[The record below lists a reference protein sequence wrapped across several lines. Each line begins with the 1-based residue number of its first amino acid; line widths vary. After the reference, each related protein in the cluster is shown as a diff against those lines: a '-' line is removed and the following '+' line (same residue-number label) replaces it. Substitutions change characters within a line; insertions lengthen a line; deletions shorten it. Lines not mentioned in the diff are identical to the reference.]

1 MLHLIGSA
9 LKENGVSNSFIQG
22 NVHRR
27 NAAINKFKM
36 DNDEDNV
43 IMLSLE
49 KSASG
54 TNLTEATHIM
64 FVEPIDSSIEQV
76 KAIESQAIA
85 RACRLGQ
92 DHKVKLIRILTKDT
106 IEEEI
111 YNNINKDKVKVD
123 NSTNKVKADNFKVN
137 NLIDELEYLDDL
149 EDSDVLYDSEYSDD
163 SDDLEID
170 V

>member
-1 MLHLIGSA
+1 
-9 LKENGVSNSFIQG
+9 
-22 NVHRR
+22 
-27 NAAINKFKM
+27 M